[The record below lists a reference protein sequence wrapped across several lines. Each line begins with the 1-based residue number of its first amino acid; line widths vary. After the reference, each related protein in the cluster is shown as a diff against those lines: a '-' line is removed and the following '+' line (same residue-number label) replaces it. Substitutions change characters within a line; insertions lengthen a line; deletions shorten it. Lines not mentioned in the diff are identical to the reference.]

1 MTEVRGQ
8 RPEARGQKSE
18 LFNHQSSIINH
29 QSSII
34 NHQSSIINHQSNNTS
49 TWSVIKSFFSLFH
62 GDDEYETFSVQF
74 QKLLT

>member
-18 LFNHQSSIINH
+18 LFNH